1 MIPIKD
7 AVSIGSKQLS
17 KKGIANTLFESKL
30 FIKNILNISDEDLI
44 SSSEFLLSES
54 QFEKFRSFLE
64 RRKKLEPVAYILNS
78 KEFWK
83 DSFYVDNSTLIPRP
97 ESETIIETVFK
108 LFPNKDIKLNFADL
122 GTGSGCLIIS
132 LLNEYKNSEGVGI
145 DVSKETISIA
155 EKNKNILFNKERL
168 RFKLADFS
176 TFETSKF
183 DMIICNPPYV
193 STNDIGKLQEDI
205 INYEPHNAIFAD
217 EEGFIYYK
225 KIIHNLNKNHKC
237 GQKVVFEIGL
247 GQAESVSNILKNND
261 FRIVD
266 IALDILGIPRCI
278 SAEKI

>member
-1 MIPIKD
+1 MIAIKD
-7 AVSIGSKQLS
+7 AESIGSKQLS